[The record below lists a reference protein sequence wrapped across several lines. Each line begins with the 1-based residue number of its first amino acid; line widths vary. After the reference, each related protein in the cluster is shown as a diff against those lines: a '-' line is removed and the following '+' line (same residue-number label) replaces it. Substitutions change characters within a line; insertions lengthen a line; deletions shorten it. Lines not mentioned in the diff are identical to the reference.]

1 MSNYFEINYFKRV
14 AKTNYV
20 LLTLYLAISVTA
32 HAIAN
37 RLVLVDHLPIISA
50 GFIYMAVFV
59 LTDVLASYNPRR
71 LVIFIICL
79 EALFNL
85 FFITYTNLIS
95 HMSFPLYFHNVQAYQ
110 QVFSPI
116 IILYIANLLGTFIS
130 ATLDLFI
137 FYYLYKTRR
146 WMFFLA
152 SFCSSII
159 TISCYT
165 YITDYFGFRHSYPH
179 HVLELTLVNLFTN
192 FITLLIYSLIG
203 QFLVVLIQKYLSK
216 RSTVA
221 WEAEKAS

>member
-1 MSNYFEINYFKRV
+1 MKKI
-14 AKTNYV
+14 AKVNYV

-37 RLVLVDHLPIISA
+37 RLVLVWGYPIISA

-59 LTDVLASYNPRR
+59 LTDVFASFNSRR
-71 LVIFIICL
+71 LVIFIITL

-85 FFITYTNLIS
+85 FFILYTNLIS
-95 HMSFPLYFHNVQAYQ
+95 HMPYPLYFQNATAYT

-116 IILYIANLLGTFIS
+116 VILYVANLGGTFIS
-130 ATLDLFI
+130 AVLDLFI
-137 FYYLYKTRR
+137 FYYLYKQRQ

-165 YITDYFGFRHSYPH
+165 YVTDYFGFRHSYPDA
-179 HVLELTLVNLFTN
+179 VLQLTYINLLTN
-192 FITLLIYSLIG
+192 FITLLVYSILG
-203 QFLVVLIQKYLSK
+203 QFIVILIENYLNGKTQHSY
-216 RSTVA
+216 A
-221 WEAEKAS
+221 